1 MKSMRT
7 PAELI
12 LQRAEEARRLGG
24 AYHAESVG
32 LLASL
37 HCEAS
42 FEYSSDR
49 TMQAAFLRGFL
60 DGRSIRRVEEAA
72 SR

>member
-1 MKSMRT
+1 MSAKTAMK
-7 PAELI
+7 LI

-37 HCEAS
+37 HCEEPFIYA
-42 FEYSSDR
+42 SDR
-49 TMQAAFLRGFL
+49 TMQASFLRGFF
-60 DGRSIRRVEEAA
+60 DGRSIRRVEEG
-72 SR
+72 R